1 MLIGKNKYEMSGK
14 DALLDSNVFVYISQK
29 QLDFEKLL
37 EKHDNFYASVISKM
51 EVLGYNFNNQEEKDI
66 VENMFNEIEIINLN
80 EDIVN
85 KVIEIRKKKKIK
97 LPDAIVYATA
107 SSNELDLITRNVDD
121 FKNIDNSVKVINPFD
136 NE

>member
-1 MLIGKNKYEMSGK
+1 M
-14 DALLDSNVFVYISQK
+14 
-29 QLDFEKLL
+29 DFEKLL